1 MKPLLV
7 LLVAVVAVVAGCS
20 SPAQDPSATTS
31 PSLSAAATPP
41 ASASTAP
48 RTATELLECD
58 AGPSDVGGSG
68 AEVAV
73 TGGETPD
80 EALTAFLAESPFV
93 VPHTGYEP
101 LGQSGDRHAYGYRS
115 DGKVKVVVV
124 VSPRFGELVGARFA
138 PDELRTCPEPE
149 FGAAAEFDA
158 GRRVWAHLT
167 DGSILTDIPGPGHC
181 GWESARM
188 LHVPNADGT
197 LGRQYLR
204 DPFGVFDDIPA
215 LLDTYAED
223 VELPADATDSG
234 YRSPDG
240 LELWLTDADTAAY
253 VVTPDGVERWPRPA
267 DPIGCA

>member
-1 MKPLLV
+1 MKALLL
-7 LLVAVVAVVAGCS
+7 LLVAMVAGCS

-31 PSLSAAATPP
+31 PSP
-41 ASASTAP
+41 SASTDPSTRASAAP
-48 RTATELLECD
+48 RTATELLECE

-68 AEVAV
+68 REVAL
-73 TGGETPD
+73 TGGGTPD
-80 EALTAFLAESPFV
+80 EAVAAFLAESPFV
-93 VPHTGYEP
+93 IPDTGYEP

-115 DGKVKVVVV
+115 DGKVKVVLV
-124 VSPRFGELVGARFA
+124 VSSRFAELVGAEFA
-138 PDELRTCPEPE
+138 PDELRTCPEAE
-149 FGAAAEFDA
+149 FGAAAEFDD

-167 DGSILTDIPGPGHC
+167 DGSILTDIAGPGHC

-197 LGRQYLR
+197 LGRQYVR
-204 DPFGVFDDIPA
+204 DPFGVFDDIPT

-223 VELPADATDSG
+223 VELPADANDSG

-240 LELWLTDADTAAY
+240 LELWFTDADTAAY

-267 DPIGCA
+267 DPIGCS